1 MQHNNPE
8 EQALSCPRCGAEYF
22 AYASFCTVCGKSFG
36 EEGFGDQDEGLADR
50 EALSGRKV
58 VRSRLVGLQVRW
70 ETWLGLLILTVL
82 MGYVVYD
89 WQVSTTKSDA
99 YRAGLAAMEKRDW
112 DAAVQSFGRAEGYRD
127 AGPREEEAKE
137 KVAHRDR
144 FYYGAV
150 RAAERHDWG
159 AAISALERMRE
170 VQPSYRDSDSRMAQ
184 ARDSALQEGLAGI
197 VYLVSDGREPGL
209 YLRDGQGRSTRL
221 PGSDKYSVVRA
232 ISAEGDAIVY
242 DRPSEET
249 DYPGEASR
257 PPNSVALDPFGT
269 DRPARVPVLARM
281 DEGSSVITTLPLPQL
296 DYGGTGVFA
305 EKGLWWYSPQRST
318 YSFDYEVF
326 YWSQYLPVGSEVM
339 RVSDLAAGR
348 RAITVD
354 PPRSRVVLA
363 EATGDPRGVGRQT
376 RLYLADEMGRD
387 LRLLHSVQGEVYQA
401 SWSGDGRWLLYIAQQ
416 YGTNSITRT
425 AWVVEPDKSLSA
437 GEEQSPARALKI
449 LSWRGIQ
456 MDARLSASF
465 IPTSEGPARVV
476 VDHVEYGV
484 EHVLA
489 HNLEDGTIEVLWR
502 ESSNGAYRRDLSA
515 FSHDGK
521 YLASRWNPGDGSII
535 MALDISMGWRT
546 WHSRPFPA
554 TDSQIVKIQFAPLDD
569 YMIVSVQNP
578 EGINR
583 GHTQNV
589 YSIQKPE
596 RGDGAE
602 ARLIAVA
609 NMPYD
614 SDAPSIALP
623 GNGSMLAYVN
633 ADQELRAVFY
643 NGKGDT
649 LVADNVKAVWSLTG
663 KRGLSWW
670 R

>member
-8 EQALSCPRCGAEYF
+8 DQPLSCPRCGSEYF
-22 AYASFCTVCGKSFG
+22 AYASFCTMCGKSFG
-36 EEGFGDQDEGLADR
+36 EEGFDDPSSDGADR
-50 EALSGRKV
+50 DAPT
-58 VRSRLVGLQVRW
+58 SRNVMRPRLAGLRVRW
-70 ETWLGLLILTVL
+70 ETWLGVLILALL

-89 WQVSTTKSDA
+89 WQLNATLSDA

-112 DAAVQSFGRAEGYRD
+112 DAAVMNFGRAEGYRD
-127 AGPREEEAKE
+127 AGRREEEAKE
-137 KVAHRDR
+137 RVTQRDR
-144 FYYGAV
+144 LYYGAV
-150 RAAERHDWG
+150 GAAGRHDWG

-170 VQPSYRDSDSRMAQ
+170 IQPSYRDSDSRIAQ
-184 ARDSALQEGLAGI
+184 ARDGALKDGLAGI

-209 YLRDGQGRSTRL
+209 YMRDGQGRSIRL

-232 ISAEGDAIVY
+232 ISEEGDAIVY
-242 DRPSEET
+242 DRPSVET

-257 PPNSVALDPFGT
+257 LNAALQGPFVA
-269 DRPARVPVLARM
+269 DRPARVPVLARLG
-281 DEGSSVITTLPLPQL
+281 ESSSVITTLPLPQL

-305 EKGLWWYSPQRST
+305 EKGLWWYSPQQST

-326 YWSQYLPVGSEVM
+326 YWSQYLLASADVV
-339 RVSDLAAGR
+339 RVSDLAVGR
-348 RAITVD
+348 RVMAVD
-354 PPRSRVVLA
+354 PLRSRVVLA
-363 EATGDPRGVGRQT
+363 EATGDPRGVGRET
-376 RLYLADEMGRD
+376 RLYLADAAGRD
-387 LRLLHSVQGEVYQA
+387 PRLLHKVEGEVYQA

-416 YGTNSITRT
+416 NGTNSITRT
-425 AWVVEPDKSLSA
+425 AWVLEPDKSLSA
-437 GEEQSPARALKI
+437 GEERPPARALKI
-449 LSWRGIQ
+449 LTWRGIQ

-465 IPTSEGPARVV
+465 IPAEIGPARVV

-489 HNLEDGTIEVLWR
+489 HNLEDATIEVLWR
-502 ESSNGAYRRDLSA
+502 EGSDGVYRRDLSA
-515 FSHDGK
+515 FSHDGG
-521 YLASRWNPGDGSII
+521 YLATRRNRGDGSVII
-535 MALDISMGWRT
+535 ASDISLGSRT

-554 TDSQIVKIQFAPLDD
+554 TNSQTVKVQFAPLDN
-569 YMIVSVQNP
+569 YMIASVQNP

-589 YSIQKPE
+589 YSMQKPE
-596 RGDGAE
+596 RGDVAE

-633 ADQELRAVFY
+633 ADQELHAVFY

-649 LVADNVKAVWSLTG
+649 LVESNVKAVWNLTG